1 MRVRSGFGRLGLEDE
16 KLSSSFDFRIV
27 LRLLE
32 YVRPHKFLAIVSL
45 LAMLVYAATEVA
57 GPWLIKMAIDGVISS
72 DKSRLTLV
80 ALLLV
85 SNALLGY
92 VTNYLHLIA
101 LSRIGQNLLFGLR
114 TATFDHLQRLS
125 MSYFDRTEAGKNMSR
140 VQNDVQQL
148 QEFLSIFTLAVG
160 DILRLAGFIVAMLLM
175 NWELALITLSVIPL
189 LFIIVIVWQTYAW
202 PSFMRVRRNLAV
214 VNSALQENIS
224 GMRVVQSLNRQPENL
239 RNFDDT
245 NRRYVSESLRAS
257 RLSSALNPS
266 VEMITAVATALVI
279 IYGGIKVLDDPQ
291 AVGVLVAFAL
301 YVQRFFDPIRSLT
314 MHYGQLQRAMTSG
327 QRIFEI
333 LDMEPQIKDAPGAVE
348 LSSLRGEISYENV
361 SFSYSP
367 EIPVLKGINLHIHAG
382 EKVAL
387 VGPTG
392 AGKTTLAT
400 LLSRLYEVTEG
411 RITVDR
417 LDIRDVARYSLNRRI
432 SVVAQEPYLFSGT
445 IKDNIR
451 YCHIEL
457 ADQDV
462 VAAAKVVGAHDFI
475 TRTENAYDS
484 RVEELGVNFSLGQR
498 QLISLARAL
507 APDPSVVILDE
518 ATASVDSHTEMLL
531 QQALK
536 EVLKDRTALIIAH
549 RLSTVRS
556 ADRIVVIDQG
566 SIVEQGSHKE
576 LLGKGGLYSKL
587 YELNKAG

>member
-202 PSFMRVRRNLAV
+202 PSFMRV
-214 VNSALQENIS
+214 QKK
-224 GMRVVQSLNRQPENL
+224 
-239 RNFDDT
+239 
-245 NRRYVSESLRAS
+245 S
-257 RLSSALNPS
+257 R
-266 VEMITAVATALVI
+266 
-279 IYGGIKVLDDPQ
+279 GG
-291 AVGVLVAFAL
+291 
-301 YVQRFFDPIRSLT
+301 
-314 MHYGQLQRAMTSG
+314 
-327 QRIFEI
+327 
-333 LDMEPQIKDAPGAVE
+333 
-348 LSSLRGEISYENV
+348 
-361 SFSYSP
+361 
-367 EIPVLKGINLHIHAG
+367 
-382 EKVAL
+382 
-387 VGPTG
+387 
-392 AGKTTLAT
+392 
-400 LLSRLYEVTEG
+400 
-411 RITVDR
+411 
-417 LDIRDVARYSLNRRI
+417 
-432 SVVAQEPYLFSGT
+432 
-445 IKDNIR
+445 
-451 YCHIEL
+451 
-457 ADQDV
+457 
-462 VAAAKVVGAHDFI
+462 
-475 TRTENAYDS
+475 
-484 RVEELGVNFSLGQR
+484 
-498 QLISLARAL
+498 
-507 APDPSVVILDE
+507 
-518 ATASVDSHTEMLL
+518 
-531 QQALK
+531 
-536 EVLKDRTALIIAH
+536 
-549 RLSTVRS
+549 
-556 ADRIVVIDQG
+556 
-566 SIVEQGSHKE
+566 
-576 LLGKGGLYSKL
+576 
-587 YELNKAG
+587 

>member
-1 MRVRSGFGRLGLEDE
+1 MRVRSGLGHLGLEDE
-16 KLSSSFDFRIV
+16 KLSSGFDYRIA

-32 YVRPHKFLAIVSL
+32 YVRPHKLLAIVSL
-45 LAMLVYAATEVA
+45 LAMILYAATEVA
-57 GPWLIKMAIDGVISS
+57 APWLIKMAIDSVVSS
-72 DKSRLTLV
+72 DRSRLTLV

-85 SNALLGY
+85 ANAFMGY

-101 LSRIGQNLLFGLR
+101 LSKIGQNLLLGLR
-114 TATFDHLQRLS
+114 TATFNHLQRLS
-125 MSYFDRTEAGKNMSR
+125 MSYFDRTEVGKNMSR

-175 NWELALITLSVIPL
+175 DWELALITLSVIPL
-189 LFIIVIVWQTYAW
+189 LFIIVIVWQSYAW
-202 PSFMRVRRNLAV
+202 PSFMRVRRSLAV

-224 GMRVVQSLNRQPENL
+224 GMRVVQSLNRQPKNL

-245 NRRYVSESLRAS
+245 NHRYVSESLRAS

-266 VEMITAVATALVI
+266 VEMITAIATALVI
-279 IYGGIKVLDDPQ
+279 IYGGIRVLEDPE

-327 QRIFEI
+327 QHIFEI
-333 LDMEPQIKDAPGAVE
+333 LDTEPKIKDAPGAVE
-348 LSSLRGEISYENV
+348 LSSLRGDISYENV

-367 EIPVLKGINLHIHAG
+367 EIPVLRGIDLHIRAG

-392 AGKTTLAT
+392 AGKTTLAS
-400 LLSRLYEVTEG
+400 LLSRLYEVTGG
-411 RITVDR
+411 RIT
-417 LDIRDVARYSLNRRI
+417 LDGLNIRDVARSSLNRRI

-445 IKDNIR
+445 LKDNIR
-451 YCHIEL
+451 YCHMEL

-462 VAAAKVVGAHDFI
+462 EAAAKVVGAHDFI
-475 TRTENAYDS
+475 MRLENAYDS
-484 RVEELGVNFSLGQR
+484 RVEELGVNFSLGER

-518 ATASVDSHTEMLL
+518 ATATINSHTEMLL
-531 QQALK
+531 QLALK

-556 ADRIVVIDQG
+556 ADRIVVMDQG
-566 SIVEQGSHKE
+566 GIVEQGSHQE
-576 LLGKGGLYSKL
+576 LLANGGLYFSL